1 MAQHIRRAAKAAGH
15 PSVAGAAQST
25 VPAILRDASIRPH
38 KIKYYWERRD
48 PEFDR
53 KMKEVLVV
61 YQEVDQLIQSL
72 PPPGTART
80 GTVSVDEKPGVQ
92 A

>member
-1 MAQHIRRAAKAAGH
+1 
-15 PSVAGAAQST
+15 
-25 VPAILRDASIRPH
+25 
-38 KIKYYWERRD
+38 
-48 PEFDR
+48 
-53 KMKEVLVV
+53 MKEVLIV

-92 A
+92 AWATTKPRPAAGAREASRSGPRL